1 MKDLKNLKIV
11 VAEDD
16 FVTQILTKSIL
27 ADLGGEVIIVED
39 GKQLVNLLK
48 IEHFDLILVDL
59 GLPLMDGFE
68 AILEIKKQKL
78 SNSQII
84 VLTAE
89 DRNEDYDLLFE
100 KYDLSVIEKPL
111 DVKELLSIVHDDGQK
126 KMYHTDNGVEQ
137 VPLFSL
143 EKLEE
148 MSRGKK
154 EFVDKMVDLF
164 KQEIPKAITQ
174 INEMLALE
182 DYDRIRA
189 LVHRVKPSIKMM
201 CVVSIEQDVQQLE
214 ALSGTKSELDRIP
227 DLVDRISLVCNR
239 VVASL

>member
-11 VAEDD
+11 LAEDD

-27 ADLGGEVIIVED
+27 ADLGGEVILVED
-39 GKQLVNLLK
+39 GKQLVDLLK

-89 DRNEDYDLLFE
+89 DRNEQYDLLFE
-100 KYDLSVIEKPL
+100 EYDLSVIAKPL
-111 DVKELLSIVHDDGQK
+111 DVRELLSIVNGEVK
-126 KMYHTDNGVEQ
+126 KELSKNENGVNQ
-137 VPLFSL
+137 GPLFSL

-154 EFVDKMVDLF
+154 EFVDKMVELF

-174 INEMLALE
+174 INEMLVQE

-201 CVVSIEQDVQQLE
+201 CVNSIEQDVQQLE
-214 ALSGTKSELDRIP
+214 RLSGSKSELERIP
-227 DLVDRISLVCNR
+227 VLIDRISSVCNK

>member
-78 SNSQII
+78 SNSKII

-126 KMYHTDNGVEQ
+126 KMYQTDNGVEQ

>member
-39 GKQLVNLLK
+39 GKQLVELLK